1 MDRNPTTLIRKAHRG
16 EGSRKF
22 PREAHGHEGLAS
34 QRLPRPGRALR
45 LRRRTPRLRRRAL
58 LPQPGALHPRARL
71 LVMVAL
77 HGAEP
82 AIHQAAREGGEDGF
96 GHCLFGDAR
105 GERGDTNL
113 HQGPADDLVHAIN
126 PLPADAWTSLLTQR
140 SPPLTGGST
149 SPLLRRAM
157 PTVTPWA
164 RAPRWR
170 RPSRRPTASRTSTA
184 GRPLRVAP
192 LARASSGQPS
202 SLARRWTW
210 EAARSGGCAPRRPRR
225 WRSASRRLSSA
236 RLRRRRRAMTEVGV
250 VSFAGTCNSFLF

>member
-113 HQGPADDLVHAIN
+113 HQGPADDLV
-126 PLPADAWTSLLTQR
+126 
-140 SPPLTGGST
+140 G
-149 SPLLRRAM
+149 
-157 PTVTPWA
+157 
-164 RAPRWR
+164 
-170 RPSRRPTASRTSTA
+170 
-184 GRPLRVAP
+184 
-192 LARASSGQPS
+192 
-202 SLARRWTW
+202 
-210 EAARSGGCAPRRPRR
+210 
-225 WRSASRRLSSA
+225 
-236 RLRRRRRAMTEVGV
+236 RLRRCCGELCLRLHPGQGLRAGGGHRGDRRRVGLRQPAAHYGWRLWREPLPGSQV
-250 VSFAGTCNSFLF
+250 RWQGAGRGRRPGAGGALRGGHGAGEAPRGGYRAQGFDGGGER

>member
-1 MDRNPTTLIRKAHRG
+1 
-16 EGSRKF
+16 
-22 PREAHGHEGLAS
+22 
-34 QRLPRPGRALR
+34 
-45 LRRRTPRLRRRAL
+45 
-58 LPQPGALHPRARL
+58 
-71 LVMVAL
+71 MVAL

-202 SLARRWTW
+202 SLVMRTRTTTKPHAVLADITDPKTHILTMRPSRQGAGRGRRPG
-210 EAARSGGCAPRRPRR
+210 AGGALRGGHGAGEAPRGGY
-225 WRSASRRLSSA
+225 
-236 RLRRRRRAMTEVGV
+236 RAQGFDGGGER
-250 VSFAGTCNSFLF
+250 